1 MGKIYDC
8 FNFFNELDIL
18 ELRLNILYEY
28 VDHFVIVES
37 SVTHTGEQKP
47 FYFEDNKERF
57 SKFLDK
63 IIHYKV
69 YDTPNNFLNLS
80 PSEDNTIS
88 MINHFIETQTNRFNR
103 SYQLDY
109 GRDFFQKECV
119 RRPLVSCDDEDII
132 MISDADEIP
141 NPEILKNLNDLDL
154 ENNRYSLNQNMYCY
168 YLNVFK
174 EPTWYGTKL
183 SKYKNVKTLSFNE
196 VRGDEKL
203 TIKLPK
209 GGWHF
214 SFMGGEEMVR
224 KKMLSYSA
232 KDLASISVLNSIT
245 ENIKNDID
253 PFFRGKLNRV
263 DIDDTYP
270 LYLLENIDK
279 YENFIKK

>member
-1 MGKIYDC
+1 MRKIYDC

-28 VDHFVIVES
+28 VDYFVIVES

-69 YDTPNNFLNLS
+69 YDTPDNFLNLS

-88 MINHFIETQTNRFNR
+88 MINRFIETQTNRFNR
-103 SYQLDY
+103 SYQSDY

-119 RRPLVSCDDEDII
+119 RRPLIDCDDEDII

-141 NPEILKNLNDLDL
+141 NPEILKRLDDLDL
-154 ENNRYSLNQNMYCY
+154 ENNRYSLNQYMYCY

-203 TIKLPK
+203 TIKIPK

-232 KDLASISVLNSIT
+232 KDLASVLVLNSIS
-245 ENIKNDID
+245 ENIKNNID
-253 PFFRGKLNRV
+253 PFFRGELTKV
-263 DIDDTYP
+263 EIDSTYP